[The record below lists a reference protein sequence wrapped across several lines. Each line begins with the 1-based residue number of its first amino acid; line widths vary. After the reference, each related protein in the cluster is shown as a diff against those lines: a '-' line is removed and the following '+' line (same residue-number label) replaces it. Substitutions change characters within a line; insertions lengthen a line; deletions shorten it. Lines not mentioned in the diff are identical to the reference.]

1 MKAVDRFDGAGE
13 AGGEYGGLDGLAS
26 RSRRLVVAVAVYQ
39 CRWLVVVAVAGGA
52 DRGRRRR
59 RLALPL
65 TATMAVSVH
74 ISVHVGASVA
84 ATAVLG
90 GKIGEEGQG
99 GRDED
104 EEERACHMAWSNYHN
119 VGELSRPEDVSGC
132 QRQAED
138 LGNGEDVHPVPIRPT
153 GCSRINGRLGHG
165 VDDHRAVVRR
175 VVER

>member
-1 MKAVDRFDGAGE
+1 VVKAVDRFDGAGE

-26 RSRRLVVAVAVYQ
+26 RSRRLVVVAVAVYQ

-84 ATAVLG
+84 ATAVMG
-90 GKIGEEGQG
+90 GEIGEEGQG
-99 GRDED
+99 RCDED
-104 EEERACHMAWSNYHN
+104 EEERACHVAWSTLH
-119 VGELSRPEDVSGC
+119 
-132 QRQAED
+132 
-138 LGNGEDVHPVPIRPT
+138 VP
-153 GCSRINGRLGHG
+153 
-165 VDDHRAVVRR
+165 
-175 VVER
+175 